1 MPHTPSRNRKRRLRI
16 ALVLMSA
23 VVLGSALLT
32 GAARGDDTGY
42 GDWASWS
49 KDLAGSRYAAD
60 ESRITAADVS
70 GLTLKWAFQ
79 LPRIPNQMGKSQPVV
94 VGGTLYVGSTD
105 GKFYALD
112 AHTGATRWVFDAT
125 TVAGPNTQFDTDSLW
140 DGPVVHDDRVFFGD
154 HRGFLYSLDRTTGAL
169 RWATLLDGHPMRN
182 LTGSPVYYH
191 GRIYIGVSSQ
201 ESGQGATYPCCT
213 FRGSVL
219 AVDADT
225 GAIAWRYYTI
235 PQPQRVGTWPNGVP
249 EYAPSGGAV
258 WGTPAIDSRT
268 DTLYVGT
275 GQNYSGS
282 GGDIDSILALSAV
295 DGSVRWKHQFVN
307 ADTWRYTCWDPTAV
321 AGGFCPGAT
330 SFTALDY
337 DIGYAP
343 NMFSVHG
350 RQLVGFGQKTG
361 VYHVYDAVTGQVV
374 WEDQLGHP
382 VPSGGSGGIRWGG
395 SYDGQKLYVATYQA
409 GPGTLFALEPGTG
422 DIIWQTPNPS
432 NGCAWG
438 GASAYPSL
446 CQLALTPAVTS
457 SPGVVYEGS
466 ADGKFRVFSADTGQV
481 LWEYD
486 TVRDFA
492 AVNGPGRGSA
502 MSGNGGAVVANG
514 MVYVQSGYYPFY
526 PSSPDKGY
534 VLLAFG
540 L

>member
-1 MPHTPSRNRKRRLRI
+1 
-16 ALVLMSA
+16 
-23 VVLGSALLT
+23 
-32 GAARGDDTGY
+32 
-42 GDWASWS
+42 
-49 KDLAGSRYAAD
+49 
-60 ESRITAADVS
+60 
-70 GLTLKWAFQ
+70 
-79 LPRIPNQMGKSQPVV
+79 
-94 VGGTLYVGSTD
+94 
-105 GKFYALD
+105 
-112 AHTGATRWVFDAT
+112 
-125 TVAGPNTQFDTDSLW
+125 
-140 DGPVVHDDRVFFGD
+140 
-154 HRGFLYSLDRTTGAL
+154 
-169 RWATLLDGHPMRN
+169 
-182 LTGSPVYYH
+182 
-191 GRIYIGVSSQ
+191 
-201 ESGQGATYPCCT
+201 
-213 FRGSVL
+213 
-219 AVDADT
+219 
-225 GAIAWRYYTI
+225 
-235 PQPQRVGTWPNGVP
+235 
-249 EYAPSGGAV
+249 
-258 WGTPAIDSRT
+258 
-268 DTLYVGT
+268 
-275 GQNYSGS
+275 
-282 GGDIDSILALSAV
+282 
-295 DGSVRWKHQFVN
+295 
-307 ADTWRYTCWDPTAV
+307 
-321 AGGFCPGAT
+321 
-330 SFTALDY
+330 
-337 DIGYAP
+337 
-343 NMFSVHG
+343 
-350 RQLVGFGQKTG
+350 
-361 VYHVYDAVTGQVV
+361 VV

-409 GPGTLFALEPGTG
+409 GPGTLFALDPGTG